1 MKQTSLGLVKP
12 KGIPIDNYNSF
23 DLIKTINE
31 EEDDVP
37 DLDDDD
43 QEDDDNNDD
52 GMNDSDNDEIPFN
65 EDMKLQSRGQ
75 LSTID
80 EKIALLRNKRK
91 KDKKLLNGSQT
102 ETKKTDDNTTNIDDT
117 TTNVEDIEDESYE
130 MEMEQP
136 VKDKMKIKQSKKKAA
151 KKKKEEDEYF
161 EESPPFNPDQVFSDM
176 KISRPLLK
184 ALATMGLHSPT
195 PIQAATVPLALMGR
209 DICACA
215 VTGSGKTIAFALP
228 VLERL
233 LYKPHQTAPSTRVLI
248 LAPTRELCVQIHQV
262 FRKLSQFSHNIS
274 VCLSTGGLDLKSQE
288 ASLRLQPDIVIAT
301 PGRLIDHIHNSP
313 TFTLNNIEILI
324 LDEADRMLDE
334 YYFEQMKE
342 VINNCSR
349 TRQTM
354 LFSATMTDQIKD
366 LIQVSLNRPIRLFI
380 DDNKSVAPYLRQE
393 FIRIREHR
401 EGDREAIIAALL
413 TRTFRERV
421 IVFAQTKR
429 QCHRM
434 HVMLGLLGLKIGE
447 LHGDLSQTQRL
458 DTLKRFK
465 NEEIDILIATDLAA
479 RGLDIEN
486 VKTIINFVLPN
497 TLKHYIHRV
506 GRTAR
511 AGKTGRSLSLVG
523 ENERQI
529 IKEILQ
535 TCKVPAKMRIISQEV
550 IQMFRNK
557 LNELER
563 DIEEVLKMEYGEK
576 MLNSCEKQL
585 DKAQSKLSSEKKQN
599 GEGQPVN
606 DREWFQNRADRQKEK
621 ETLRLG
627 NHSKKKLSKQERE
640 QMKKKTSSSKTA
652 EGRAEFEINK
662 VAQFQIREAKKAQRS
677 NRLYAYEDK
686 TSSNKNTRKMP
697 VKRRQPSSSFASELT
712 RVNKTNKPTRKQSS
726 SGQRPAKR
734 SNSGQPPAKRRRKQ

>member
-1 MKQTSLGLVKP
+1 MSRQTLDPLAL
-12 KGIPIDNYNSF
+12 IPTIDDDDN
-23 DLIKTINE
+23 
-31 EEDDVP
+31 DVP
-37 DLDDDD
+37 DLDGPDD
-43 QEDDDNNDD
+43 DDDNDDELIEKARAHKLAQATKGKSIDFNDEFQFVLDDPDEKRILKQKDDNDD
-52 GMNDSDNDEIPFN
+52 QL
-65 EDMKLQSRGQ
+65 KARGQ

-80 EKIALLRNKRK
+80 AKIAQVRNRRK
-91 KDKKLLNGSQT
+91 KKNKS
-102 ETKKTDDNTTNIDDT
+102 E
-117 TTNVEDIEDESYE
+117 VEDEQSSTNNLEDESYE
-130 MEMEQP
+130 MEIEHES
-136 VKDKMKIKQSKKKAA
+136 VTDKMKIKEA
-151 KKKKEEDEYF
+151 KKKKSSKNKKQDEFF
-161 EESPPFNPDQVFSDM
+161 EESPPFNPDQVFSEM

-184 ALATMGLHSPT
+184 ALSAIGLHSPT
-195 PIQAATVPLALMGR
+195 PIQAATVPIALLGR
-209 DICACA
+209 DVCACA

-228 VLERL
+228 ILERL
-233 LYKPHQTAPSTRVLI
+233 LYKPHQTAPCTRVLI

-262 FRKLSQFSHNIS
+262 FRQLTQFAHNITT
-274 VCLSTGGLDLKSQE
+274 CLSTGGLDLKSQE

-313 TFTLNNIEILI
+313 SFTLQNIEILV

-380 DDNKSVAPYLRQE
+380 DDNQSVAPYLRQE

-413 TRTFRERV
+413 TRTFNDRV

-479 RGLDIEN
+479 RGLDIES
-486 VKTIINFVLPN
+486 VKTVINFILPN

-511 AGKTGRSLSLVG
+511 AGKTGRSISLVG
-523 ENERQI
+523 ENERHLL
-529 IKEILQ
+529 KDILK
-535 TCKVPAKMRIISQEV
+535 TCKVPAKMRIIPQEI
-550 IQMFRNK
+550 IQIFRNK
-557 LNELER
+557 LEELEP
-563 DIEEVLKMEYGEK
+563 DIEDILKMEYGEK
-576 MLNSCEKQL
+576 MLQSCETQL
-585 DKAQSKLSSEKKQN
+585 DKAEKRLKQN
-599 GEGQPVN
+599 KTN
-606 DREWFQNRADRQKEK
+606 DTNPKREWFQTRNERLQEQEK
-621 ETLRLG
+621 LRLDSYNG
-627 NHSKKKLSKQERE
+627 KKKKLSKEERE
-640 QMKKKTSSSKTA
+640 QIQKNKSIPKTA
-652 EGRAEFEINK
+652 DDRVKFEMEK
-662 VAQFQIREAKKAQRS
+662 VAKFQTRQTENTSKRSRE
-677 NRLYAYEDK
+677 
-686 TSSNKNTRKMP
+686 
-697 VKRRQPSSSFASELT
+697 SSSFKTDLT
-712 RVNKTNKPTRKQSS
+712 KDKPQRKSKS
-726 SGQRPAKR
+726 APPTKKSKR
-734 SNSGQPPAKRRRKQ
+734 

>member
-1 MKQTSLGLVKP
+1 MSRKNFDPLAL
-12 KGIPIDNYNSF
+12 IPTIDDEN
-23 DLIKTINE
+23 
-31 EEDDVP
+31 DVP
-37 DLDDDD
+37 DLDGLDD
-43 QEDDDNNDD
+43 DDDNDDEMIEKARAHKLAQATKGKSIDFNEQFQFLLDDPDEKRILKQKDDNDD
-52 GMNDSDNDEIPFN
+52 QL
-65 EDMKLQSRGQ
+65 KARGQ
-75 LSTID
+75 LSNID
-80 EKIALLRNKRK
+80 EKIAQVRNRRK
-91 KDKKLLNGSQT
+91 KKNKS
-102 ETKKTDDNTTNIDDT
+102 E
-117 TTNVEDIEDESYE
+117 VEDEKSSTNNLEDESYE
-130 MEMEQP
+130 MELEQESAT
-136 VKDKMKIKQSKKKAA
+136 DKMKIKET
-151 KKKKEEDEYF
+151 KKKKSSKNKKQDEFF
-161 EESPPFNPDQVFSDM
+161 EESPPFNPDQVFSEM

-184 ALATMGLHSPT
+184 ALSSIGLHSPT
-195 PIQAATVPLALMGR
+195 PIQAATVPIALLGR

-228 VLERL
+228 ILERL
-233 LYKPHQTAPSTRVLI
+233 LYKPHQTAPCTRVLV

-262 FRKLSQFSHNIS
+262 FRQLSQFAHNITT
-274 VCLSTGGLDLKSQE
+274 CLSTGGLDLKSQE

-313 TFTLNNIEILI
+313 SFTLQNIEILV

-380 DDNKSVAPYLRQE
+380 DDNQSVAPYLRQE

-413 TRTFRERV
+413 TRTFYDRV

-479 RGLDIEN
+479 RGLDIDN
-486 VKTIINFVLPN
+486 VKTVINFILPN

-511 AGKTGRSLSLVG
+511 AGKTGRSVSLVG
-523 ENERQI
+523 ENERHLL
-529 IKEILQ
+529 KDILK
-535 TCKVPAKMRIISQEV
+535 TCKVPAKMRIIPQEI
-550 IQMFRNK
+550 IQIFRNK
-557 LNELER
+557 LEELEP
-563 DIEEVLKMEYGEK
+563 DIEEILKMEYGEK
-576 MLNSCEKQL
+576 MLQSCETQL
-585 DKAQSKLSSEKKQN
+585 NKAQQHLKQN
-599 GEGQPVN
+599 KTNETN
-606 DREWFQNRADRQKEK
+606 SKREWFQTRNERLQEQEK
-621 ETLRLG
+621 LRLDPYSG
-627 NHSKKKLSKQERE
+627 KKKKLSKDERE
-640 QMKKKTSSSKTA
+640 QIQKTKSIPKSADDRVK
-652 EGRAEFEINK
+652 FEMQK
-662 VAQFQIREAKKAQRS
+662 VAKFQTRQ
-677 NRLYAYEDK
+677 
-686 TSSNKNTRKMP
+686 TKNTS
-697 VKRRQPSSSFASELT
+697 KRSRDSSSFETDLT
-712 RVNKTNKPTRKQSS
+712 SDKY
-726 SGQRPAKR
+726 
-734 SNSGQPPAKRRRKQ
+734 KRRSKSAPPTKKSKR